1 MNGTEIKSLER
12 FIGIVEEEAGLYA
25 RMPAILER
33 ERRAVA
39 VADHPG
45 LSRICAEKAKLIDL
59 IQGLENQ
66 RMAMLGEL
74 AKMASGPREKLTLTR
89 LSGMVPEPYA
99 SRIEAAGE
107 RLSTLIRR
115 IQEASRTNGSLIEHH
130 LQLVK
135 GAIAF
140 SERSRKP
147 HQVYHR
153 SGEVTSV
160 RQTGRVFSG
169 KI

>member
-1 MNGTEIKSLER
+1 M
-12 FIGIVEEEAGLYA
+12 VEEETSLYA
-25 RMPAILER
+25 RMPSILQK

-39 VADHPG
+39 RADHHA
-45 LSRICAEKAKLIDL
+45 LARICAEKERLIDL
-59 IQGLENQ
+59 IYDLEKE
-66 RMAMLGEL
+66 RLGMLADLSERSGAKGET
-74 AKMASGPREKLTLTR
+74 LTLTL
-89 LSGMVPEPYA
+89 LSRRVPEPHA
-99 SRIEAAGE
+99 SRISAAGE
-107 RLSTLIRR
+107 KLAGLIRQ
-115 IQEASRTNGSLIEHH
+115 IQEAGRSNGSLIEHH

-140 SERSRKP
+140 AERTRKP

-153 SGEVTSV
+153 SGEVRPV